1 MLRQDLIGI
10 SYNKNF
16 SLLNEAI
23 TEKITCEILNIDKNE
38 QFYHCYASMFIAID
52 ELTNLISW
60 QEIIQAYFSNNIVL
74 FKKVLGHDLKKFLYK
89 ISILYM
95 TNPLLPNNNSMDKIT
110 YQFTYN
116 EIVDLINNHTRS

>member
-1 MLRQDLIGI
+1 M
-10 SYNKNF
+10 
-16 SLLNEAI
+16 
-23 TEKITCEILNIDKNE
+23 
-38 QFYHCYASMFIAID
+38 
-52 ELTNLISW
+52 
-60 QEIIQAYFSNNIVL
+60 L

-89 ISILYM
+89 ISILYV